1 MSKLF
6 RSLRLIRWFVVLVL
20 VLSAWPAGRLA
31 AAESAGP
38 AGGEAAV
45 RASGVVRLAGACQ
58 LWSDHG
64 RSVEAVL
71 GLLERA
77 ALERAQIVCLPQ
89 ECVKTEGE
97 ADAKAALEA
106 IAKTAKRHGLY
117 VAANLREKTGD
128 KTYLTSYLIGP
139 DGREVGRYRK
149 SHRLSDEPIALGDSL
164 PVFDTPL
171 GKVGLMV
178 GTDHYWPEVPLV
190 LALEGAEI
198 ILWSHTV
205 EAVPQVW
212 PLEVTARARA
222 IDNHVTLV
230 AGTYA
235 GDLPYLC
242 SNHPAYTGC
251 PLGRAWVVDR
261 DGTIVADSGHRAGL
275 AVASVEPRKEKS
287 IYHLTFIE
295 DRKLFASLAAMDV
308 KQAQANPVKR
318 KVRIAIAQVGPS
330 HGPSPD
336 PQSPFAKI
344 LDEAGR
350 RNPDVIVMSE
360 FGFATDTPAAAKTFE
375 LVADTCRRHKTYA
388 IIGGLREPQIPYK
401 KGSRASWAFLWD
413 RGGKVV
419 GKYRISQYGDSV
431 ALPVFATDFGVIG
444 IILCGDIYSPEIT
457 RAMAIQGAE
466 VVFCP
471 SQSWGA
477 SGQVNLWLQQA
488 RALDNAVWMV
498 PAHFPMSDVT
508 QRSYVVDPYGYPV
521 GANAYWS
528 EGVVTADLDLDAG
541 RVWFARSDQPGRAG
555 KPGYLAGYYPKTVP
569 EKRTDFRAVLMAGRR
584 PELYGAIPAKTLA
597 GRKVSDEVYTRMSE
611 PR

>member
-1 MSKLF
+1 MSGPA
-6 RSLRLIRWFVVLVL
+6 RTSRLIQWCVVAVLVL
-20 VLSAWPAGRLA
+20 IWPVLPAGRA
-31 AAESAGP
+31 GAAE
-38 AGGEAAV
+38 
-45 RASGVVRLAGACQ
+45 RAPGAVRLAGACQ
-58 LWSDHG
+58 LWSDQG
-64 RSVEAVL
+64 RSLEAVL
-71 GLLERA
+71 GVLERA
-77 ALERAQIVCLPQ
+77 AGERAQIVCLPQ
-89 ECVKTEGE
+89 ECVKTEGG

-106 IAKTAKRHGLY
+106 ISQAAKRHGLY
-117 VAANLREKTGD
+117 VAANLREKAGD

-139 DGREVGRYRK
+139 DGGQIGRYRK
-149 SHRLSDEPIALGDSL
+149 THRLPDEPIALGDAL
-164 PVFDTPL
+164 GVFETPL
-171 GKVGLMV
+171 GKIGLMI

-205 EAVPQVW
+205 EAVPQIW
-212 PLEVTARARA
+212 PLEVTARVRA

-230 AGTYA
+230 SGAYA

-242 SNHPAYTGC
+242 SNHPSYAGC

-261 DGTIVADSGHRAGL
+261 DGTIVADSGHRPGL
-275 AVASVEPRKEKS
+275 AVAGVEVRREKS

-295 DRKLFASLAAMDV
+295 DRRLFAPLAKADI
-308 KQAQANPVKR
+308 KQVQARPVKR
-318 KVRIAIAQVGPS
+318 QVRVAVAQVTAA

-336 PQSPFAKI
+336 PQSAFAKI

-350 RNPDVIVMSE
+350 RSPDVIVMSE
-360 FGFATDTPAAAKTFE
+360 FGFATDTPAAAKAFE
-375 LVADTCRRHKTYA
+375 IVSDVCRRHKTYA
-388 IIGGLREPQIPYK
+388 VIGGLREPQIPYK
-401 KGSRASWAFLWD
+401 KRGRASWAFLWD
-413 RGGKVV
+413 RSGKVV

-431 ALPVFATDFGVIG
+431 ELPVFATDFGVIG

-457 RAMAIQGAE
+457 RALAIQGAE

-508 QRSYVVDPYGYPV
+508 QRSYVVDPYGYPLAAT
-521 GANAYWS
+521 GYWC

-555 KPGYLAGYYPKTVP
+555 KPGYLAGYYPRTVP

-584 PELYGAIPAKTLA
+584 PELYGVIPAKTLA
-597 GRKVSDEVYTRMSE
+597 GRKVSDEVYKRMSE
-611 PR
+611 PKE